1 MKAPRPFPD
10 WCVEMFNEHQT
21 VIGTN
26 KALLD
31 FKLPL
36 SSSTVPLNPNQ
47 ERCQMCTFEFANV
60 ASKKEHM
67 RVVHRIQIG

>member
-1 MKAPRPFPD
+1 MKAPRAFPD

-21 VIGTN
+21 VIGTH
-26 KALLD
+26 KALFD
-31 FKLPL
+31 FSLP
-36 SSSTVPLNPNQ
+36 SSSTFPLNPNR
-47 ERCQMCTFEFANV
+47 ERCQLCTFEFANV